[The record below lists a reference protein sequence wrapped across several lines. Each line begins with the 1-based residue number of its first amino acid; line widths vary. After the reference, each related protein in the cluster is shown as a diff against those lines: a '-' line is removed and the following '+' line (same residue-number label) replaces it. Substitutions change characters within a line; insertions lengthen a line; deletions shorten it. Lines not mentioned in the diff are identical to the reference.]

1 MNGNTKTEQ
10 LYQNRKM
17 EFSFCPPPH
26 KWTDIMTVTAMIG
39 RCITQKH

>member
-1 MNGNTKTEQ
+1 MATPKYSSYIKTENGIQ
-10 LYQNRKM
+10 S
-17 EFSFCPPPH
+17 FSPPH

>member
-1 MNGNTKTEQ
+1 MATPKQSSYIKTEKW
-10 LYQNRKM
+10 N
-17 EFSFCPPPH
+17 FHFVPPH